1 MASDHTSPC
10 VLVQVYDAAGN
21 GYISRLELANVLR
34 AIVATHNTA
43 NPMPEDDFLRLLN
56 AVFESMDIL
65 GDNRISFDGAACACE
80 WVWCHVF
87 TVAWCAEFKAGLS
100 DNPMLMEAF
109 LQPLDNI
116 ADADVGSQDAT
127 ARSGDT
133 TTNAK
138 PSLASVASML
148 TKSTMPQ
155 LRAMSTRSKL
165 IADAEAA
172 ALKRKRLLQAS
183 GGASG
188 DATTVATAGTA
199 EQQMDGHGAPRA
211 AKRPRQA

>member
-80 WVWCHVF
+80 WVWCHIF
-87 TVAWCAEFKAGLS
+87 TVGWCAEFKTGLS
-100 DNPMLMEAF
+100 ENPMLMEVSYSHSTISPT
-109 LQPLDNI
+109 LTLE
-116 ADADVGSQDAT
+116 
-127 ARSGDT
+127 ART
-133 TTNAK
+133 
-138 PSLASVASML
+138 
-148 TKSTMPQ
+148 PQ
-155 LRAMSTRSKL
+155 LGVATPLPTRSH
-165 IADAEAA
+165 
-172 ALKRKRLLQAS
+172 RWRLWPAC
-183 GGASG
+183 
-188 DATTVATAGTA
+188 
-199 EQQMDGHGAPRA
+199 
-211 AKRPRQA
+211 